1 MKTYASL
8 RPLIIYPQNGLLLPK
23 GEKTGYGNCVFLL
36 TPNKALGYKL
46 LDESYLKY
54 TKGLYKY
61 FMIDFI
67 YREKL
72 GFKKYV
78 KNNTGAFKKEFQS
91 VPTAGTINLITN
103 GNKVTIMK
111 QKRNL
116 IVSLGEW
123 FDLFF
128 QYQIKSSNEKI
139 CNNFFSFLGTRIN
152 DEVFDMPSQGGRDI
166 KYKKILYID
175 MDQWLTE
182 SNKLALDRKHLNNPI
197 SILLVSLYKFPEVL
211 KKIDGVE
218 IVLAS
223 PSQNRLMKLDNSNL
237 TKKNYP
243 TIKQRIMSMVR
254 KIVIDEVNMDETKV
268 VDEPSEHPSVQK
280 PIEKMTSNEIISEMN
295 RKESIEENKIREE
308 ILGKLTKNLLGD
320 SAEDITDKDEKSDVK
335 SDDDKVNELKNIANN
350 YLDEHPELLKNKDT
364 KDSAE
369 KVTKEVKKRYYIRE
383 YTPKYDDKKLE
394 ELQKLANA
402 QISAIGNVEEEIVD
416 VESKVIDESDFTDVV
431 DTTNPNI
438 GNSKF
443 VNFDRS
449 YNEKKLQKD
458 IDNAVGMLS
467 NASTKVFVVDKK
479 EEDTS
484 TSLDLKKTLTY
495 KLQDENGNKMTLKF
509 DVPIIFE
516 DHFMMLKGNKKIIQH
531 TLILKPLV
539 KTGKNTVQI
548 NSNYQ
553 KMFIML
559 HGSVDLKTNALLRF
573 LLANRDEFEVVTGNG
588 VITNKHYKVTMEYN
602 GISRKIVQFK
612 INGNTFI
619 LDMPKIEKLVEEK
632 KLDTSKV
639 NFNTHMVIGV
649 DSDGKPITMSLEESF
664 IDKIF
669 GYMSP
674 ENVES
679 VMKIGRRG
687 NAGKLLQYAT
697 SKPLRQEIPLVLMLM
712 YFEGFSKVM
721 EKAKINYEII
731 PKTDEAIDIDLFEWG
746 LTEME
751 DGYIKWRRYP
761 MENSFLMNGM
771 NALPMH
777 LYSTQDLDSRDTY
790 TYILTNYYSYA
801 NQSFNLDQYYDFMI
815 DPITKEILTDMK
827 LPTDLVELC
836 LLAVKMLKNE
846 EFTPEGDLRN
856 MRLRSNEIIPYHLY
870 KAVTNAYGAYR
881 KTQHRRVPQVISIKQ
896 DAVLREMMSQSAS
909 AMNDASSLNPVLEIS
924 KLRAVTYKGESG
936 TNEEHAFKLNVR
948 AYNESMLGV
957 LGITTSPD
965 SGVGIN
971 RQLSLEPNITS
982 TRGYIDVAGMSNVDE
997 LNSAQLLSPSEL
1009 LTPLGVQHDD
1019 PTRTSMAYKQTMY
1032 MVLVDDSDPV
1042 LIGNGVEKTL
1052 PYHLS
1057 SEFTINAE
1065 DDGEVIEQSNDY
1077 TVVRYKNGKYRTI
1090 DTSLQIK
1097 KNAAS
1102 GFYIENQLTTNLK
1115 PGDKF
1120 KKNTIL
1126 AWDDKAFRK
1135 EGNSPEVAMRLGPL
1149 VKIAII
1155 PEWDIYEDSAPI
1167 THAAADRM
1175 ATTMVMPV
1183 VVTLDK
1189 NAYVSKIAKVGDK
1202 VNAGETLILF
1212 DNYHDDEF
1220 VMNMIQ
1226 SLRNSGQNDE
1236 VEDIIE
1242 THSTKKSTHYTG
1254 VVSSIDVVSTVP
1266 VDELSESLQV
1276 IVKDNWKKLKKRDK
1290 ILNKYQNDGDLKY
1303 YKSGNV
1309 ITSTPS
1315 PVKPDYQGK
1324 IKGHVVNEGVMI
1336 TFYVSY
1342 KDIMKRGDKL
1352 SSEFALKSITSHVID
1367 EGLEP
1372 YSEFRPDENID
1383 LITAPLSIS
1392 ARKTPSIFIAMFG
1405 NKLMIEAKRHLKDYW
1420 NNN

>member
-1 MKTYASL
+1 MKTYISL
-8 RPLIIYPQNGLLLPK
+8 RPLIIYPQNGLFLPK
-23 GEKTGYGNCVFLL
+23 GEKPGYGNCVFLL
-36 TPNKALGYKL
+36 SPNKNLGYKL

-67 YREKL
+67 YKEKI
-72 GFKKYV
+72 GFKKYM
-78 KNNTGAFKKEFQS
+78 KNNTGVFKKEFQTI
-91 VPTAGTINLITN
+91 PTAGNLNLVTN
-103 GNKVTIMK
+103 GNKVTVMK

-116 IVSLGEW
+116 LVNLGEW

-128 QYQIKSSNEKI
+128 KYQVKSSNEKI
-139 CNNFFSFLGTRIN
+139 CKNFFSFLGSKIN
-152 DEVFDMPSQGGRDI
+152 DDIFDIADQSGNES
-166 KYKKILYID
+166 KYKKLIYID

-197 SILLVSLYKFPEVL
+197 SILLVSLYKFQDVFNY
-211 KKIDGVE
+211 INDVD
-218 IVLAS
+218 IILAS
-223 PSQNRLMKLDNSNL
+223 PSQNRIMKLEKENL
-237 TKKNYP
+237 TKKSYP
-243 TIKQRIMSMVR
+243 IIKQRIMSMVR
-254 KIVIDEVNMDETKV
+254 KIVIDEVNMDEAKV
-268 VDEPSEHPSVQK
+268 VDDITEQESIQK
-280 PIEKMTSNEIISEMN
+280 PIEKMSSNEIISEIQ
-295 RKESIEENKIREE
+295 RKESIEENKIRKE
-308 ILGKLTKNLLGD
+308 ILGKMTKNLLGE
-320 SAEDITDKDEKSDVK
+320 STEDITGEEDNSDIET
-335 SDDDKVNELKNIANN
+335 DDDKINELKNLANN
-350 YLDEHPELLKNKDT
+350 YLDEHPELLKNKNT
-364 KDSAE
+364 KEAAE
-369 KVTKEVKKRYYIRE
+369 KVTKEVKKKYYIRE

-394 ELQKLANA
+394 ELQKLAKL
-402 QISAIGNVEEEIVD
+402 QISAIGNIDEEIVD
-416 VESKVIDESDFTDVV
+416 VESKIIDESDFTNVV
-431 DTTNPNI
+431 ETTNPNI
-438 GNSKF
+438 GNAKF
-443 VNFDRS
+443 INFDRS

-458 IDNAVGMLS
+458 IDNMVGMLS
-467 NASTKVFVVDKK
+467 NASTKVFIIDKK

-495 KLQDENGNKMTLKF
+495 KLRDENGNDMTLKF

-539 KTGKNTVQI
+539 KTGKDTVQI

-573 LLANRDEFEVVTGNG
+573 LLANKDEFDVITGNG
-588 VITNKHYKVTMEYN
+588 VITNKHYKSTIEYN

-612 INGNTFI
+612 INKNTFI
-619 LDMPKIEKLVEEK
+619 LDMAKIENLVQEK

-639 NFNTHMVIGV
+639 NFNTHLVIGI
-649 DSDGKPITMSLEESF
+649 DQDNKPITMNLNDSF
-664 IDKIF
+664 VDTILNF
-669 GYMSP
+669 MPP
-674 ENVES
+674 ENVDS
-679 VMKIGRRG
+679 IMKIGQRSNG
-687 NAGKLLQYAT
+687 GKLIQYAT
-697 SKPLRQEIPLVLMLM
+697 TKPLRQEIPLILMLL

-721 EKAKINYEII
+721 EKSKIEYELI
-731 PKTDEAIDIDLFEWG
+731 PKTDDPIDINLFEWG

-751 DGYIKWRRYP
+751 DGYIKWKRYP
-761 MENSFLMNGM
+761 MENSFLMNGL

-777 LYSTQDLDSRDTY
+777 LYSIHDLDSKDTY
-790 TYILTNYYSYA
+790 NYILTNFYSYA

-815 DPITKEILTDMK
+815 DPITKEILIDMK

-870 KAVTNAYGAYR
+870 KAITNAYRAYR
-881 KTQHRRVPQVISIKQ
+881 KTQHRRVPQEISITQ

-909 AMNDASSLNPVLEIS
+909 AMNDASSLNPVLEIC

-982 TRGYIDVAGMSNVDE
+982 TRGYIDVAGKDNVDE

-1032 MVLVDDSDPV
+1032 MVLVDNSDPV

-1057 SEFTINAE
+1057 SEFTICAE
-1065 DDGEVIEQSNDY
+1065 DDGEVIDQEDGY
-1077 TVVRYKNGKYRTI
+1077 TVVRYNNGKYRTI
-1090 DTSLQIK
+1090 DTTLQIK

-1102 GFYIENQLTTNLK
+1102 GFYIENQLMTNLK

-1126 AWDDKAFRK
+1126 AWDDKAFK
-1135 EGNSPEVAMRLGPL
+1135 KDGNSPDVSMRLGPL

-1167 THAAADRM
+1167 THAAADKM
-1175 ATTMVMPV
+1175 TTTMVMPV
-1183 VVTLDK
+1183 VATLDK

-1212 DNYHDDEF
+1212 DNYHEDEF

-1226 SLRNSGQNDE
+1226 SFRDSNQVDE

-1242 THSTKKSTHYTG
+1242 SHSTKKTSHYTG
-1254 VVSSIDVVSTVP
+1254 VISSIDVISTVP
-1266 VDELSESLQV
+1266 VDELSESLQQ
-1276 IVKDNWKKLKKRDK
+1276 IVKENWKKLKKRDK
-1290 ILNKYQNDGDLKY
+1290 ILNKYQNDNDLKY

-1324 IKGHVVNEGVMI
+1324 IKNHVVNEGIMI
-1336 TFYVSY
+1336 TFYISF

-1405 NKLMIEAKRHLKDYW
+1405 NKIMIEAKRHLKDYW